1 METKYYKAKN
11 SFSPV
16 SFIVILVATFI
27 LGSVLSWPY
36 LWLEEK
42 IPFIY
47 LNILIPVG
55 TGIIL
60 GFVIGKIARILKKHS
75 PIFGILSIFIGYLG
89 MTIIKWALY
98 VYNLVFVD
106 SGTSFF
112 EGMKLILTSPAEF
125 WETIGYINTLG
136 TWGFSESG
144 NVTGALLWIVWIGE
158 FILLFVCFVAMF
170 YNQID
175 IPFIDKDNNWAVKY
189 GTKFEF
195 TYFNVAD
202 VSRTIENDPNTLFLY
217 PRLQRSG
224 AKVNYV
230 SAELYRSQDGG
241 LNYLTLS
248 THILDDK
255 GNYSAT
261 KVIKHLIVDWDFVN
275 NLINNTYTGPEEQ
288 VSESI

>member
-1 METKYYKAKN
+1 MENKYYKAIN
-11 SFSPV
+11 SFSPI
-16 SFIVILVATFI
+16 SFISILVATFI

-60 GFVIGKIARILKKHS
+60 GFVIGKIARILKMHS

-112 EGMKLILTSPAEF
+112 EGMKLVLTSPAEF

-230 SAELYRSQDGG
+230 SAELYRSHDGG

-261 KVIKHLIVDWDFVN
+261 IVIKHLIVDWDFVN
-275 NLINNTYTGPEEQ
+275 NLINNTYTGAEEQ

>member
-42 IPFIY
+42 IPYIY
-47 LNILIPVG
+47 LNILIPIG

-60 GFVIGKIARILKKHS
+60 GFAIGQVARILKMHS

-89 MTIIKWALY
+89 MTVIKWAMY
-98 VYNLVFVD
+98 VYNLVFID
-106 SGTSFF
+106 SGISFL

-125 WETIGYINTLG
+125 WMTIGDINSLG
-136 TWGFSESG
+136 TWGLSESG
-144 NVTGALLWIVWIGE
+144 NVTGALLWIIWIVE
-158 FILLFVCFVAMF
+158 FILLFSCFAAMF

-175 IPFIDKDNNWAVKY
+175 IPFLDKDNNWAVKY

-217 PRLQRSG
+217 PRLQRTST
-224 AKVNYV
+224 KVNYV

-255 GNYSAT
+255 GNYSNK

>member
-1 METKYYKAKN
+1 MENKYYKVKN
-11 SFSPV
+11 SFSPI

-27 LGSVLSWPY
+27 LGSALSWPY

-55 TGIIL
+55 AGVIL
-60 GFVIGKIARILKKHS
+60 GIVIGKLAKILKMHS
-75 PIFGILSIFIGYLG
+75 PVFGILSIFIGYLG
-89 MTIIKWALY
+89 ITVIKWAMY
-98 VYNLVFVD
+98 VYNLVFID
-106 SGTSFF
+106 SGMSFF

-125 WETIGYINTLG
+125 WDAICYINTVG

-144 NVTGALLWIVWIGE
+144 NITGILLWIVWIGE
-158 FILLFVCFVAMF
+158 IILLFGCFAATF
-170 YNQID
+170 YSEID
-175 IPFIDKDNNWAVKY
+175 IPFVDKDNNWAIEY
-189 GTKFEF
+189 GTNFEF

-217 PRLQRSG
+217 PRLQKTN

-230 SAELYRSQDGG
+230 SAELYRSQDRG

-248 THILDDK
+248 THILDSK
-255 GNYSAT
+255 GNYSNK
-261 KVIKHLIVDWDFVN
+261 KVIKHLMVDWDFVN
-275 NLINNTYTGPEEQ
+275 KLINNADTEEQ
-288 VSESI
+288 ALESI